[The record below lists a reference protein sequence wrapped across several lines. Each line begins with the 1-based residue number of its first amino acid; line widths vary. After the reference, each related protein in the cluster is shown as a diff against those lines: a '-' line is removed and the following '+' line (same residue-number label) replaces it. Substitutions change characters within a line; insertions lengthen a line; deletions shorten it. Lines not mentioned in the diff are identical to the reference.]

1 MTDSVKG
8 TESGLDWTW
17 NGTTFDDFHRLL
29 VRGAE
34 LVLLKRAFLQ
44 KFLPTATCSK
54 AAHSLR
60 ISATRT
66 ADLCRRHRSFRYQ
79 TVLYICEAPWGY
91 VVFIC
96 FTTKGMNIL
105 QIDAGSKDA
114 GDSERTLVWEV
125 LCSRPSKQSLGEECP
140 VHRVWLIHL
149 VPGGKKLRINLW
161 PIRCDWLVISEF

>member
-1 MTDSVKG
+1 MVMTDSVKG

-17 NGTTFDDFHRLL
+17 NGTTFHDFHRLL

-149 VPGGKKLRINLW
+149 VPGGKNCALT
-161 PIRCDWLVISEF
+161 CDLFVVID